1 MNTSRE
7 MTHNDEVLAL
17 RQQLVSSLKF
27 HHCETL
33 QKIPLESAVRA
44 MTAAWDTCHPQD
56 LPPYCSGTSTAIVT
70 REQAAKSIRESKY
83 FSGS

>member
-7 MTHNDEVLAL
+7 MTHDDEILAL
-17 RQQLVSSLKF
+17 RQQLISSLKF

-33 QKIPLESAVRA
+33 QKIPLEAAVRA
-44 MTAAWDTCHPQD
+44 MTAAWDTCHPED
-56 LPPYCSGTSTAIVT
+56 LPPYGSGTSTAIIPKG
-70 REQAAKSIRESKY
+70 QISKSIRESKY

>member
-7 MTHNDEVLAL
+7 TTHDDEILAL

-27 HHCETL
+27 HHCATL
-33 QKIPLESAVRA
+33 QNIPLESAVRA
-44 MTAAWDTCHPQD
+44 MTAAWDTCHPED
-56 LPPYCSGTSTAIVT
+56 LPQYCSDTSTAIIPK
-70 REQAAKSIRESKY
+70 EQVAKSIRESKY